1 MQILIEE
8 TLMRGLGLVSDK
20 PSFYGFGDINVG
32 EVKDFKPF

>member
-1 MQILIEE
+1 MQILMEE

-20 PSFYGFGDINVG
+20 PSGFGDISVG